1 MEYATLRAMQS
12 FASAPEALE
21 RTVSYLAEN
30 MSRFVRPQDKVLI
43 CFPMGGAASLGALF
57 EQATLKLSG
66 IPLFWSSDHKWMT
79 LLRQSFYSRASV
91 IIGPPLVVLGLSK
104 LAKAT
109 ATPLNIRHVVT
120 AGYPCLDWMIE
131 GIIRGLDCRTWGC
144 FGPGTGAIVSGF
156 SCGQSLGVHLR
167 EDEYDVQILNGEGT
181 SVEDG
186 ESGVITLGHK
196 NDPQNRIRL
205 RDHGRLDR
213 SVCACGQNSPRL
225 VDIHPALR
233 FQDDVL
239 ALYQQFHSWT
249 SILDCRVVKGAYG
262 LELELVVFPGEKL
275 PKLPTSAKQVIRP
288 WDPERDMPMDLNPEF
303 RDGMTGAM

>member
-1 MEYATLRAMQS
+1 
-12 FASAPEALE
+12 
-21 RTVSYLAEN
+21 
-30 MSRFVRPQDKVLI
+30 
-43 CFPMGGAASLGALF
+43 
-57 EQATLKLSG
+57 
-66 IPLFWSSDHKWMT
+66 
-79 LLRQSFYSRASV
+79 
-91 IIGPPLVVLGLSK
+91 
-104 LAKAT
+104 
-109 ATPLNIRHVVT
+109 
-120 AGYPCLDWMIE
+120 MIE